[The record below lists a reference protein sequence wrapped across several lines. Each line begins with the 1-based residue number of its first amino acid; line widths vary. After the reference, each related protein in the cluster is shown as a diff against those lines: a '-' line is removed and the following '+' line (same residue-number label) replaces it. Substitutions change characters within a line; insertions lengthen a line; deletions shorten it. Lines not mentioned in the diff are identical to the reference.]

1 MFNYFDEMMDRIIT
15 DDICVLV
22 QPKLDNMRR
31 YCTWSSMDRFDDLI
45 DDLIDYYSTVI
56 MRLGQGC
63 KID

>member
-1 MFNYFDEMMDRIIT
+1 MFNYFYEMMDRIMT
-15 DDICVLV
+15 DDICVLL

-31 YCTWSSMDRFDDLI
+31 YCTWSSMDLF